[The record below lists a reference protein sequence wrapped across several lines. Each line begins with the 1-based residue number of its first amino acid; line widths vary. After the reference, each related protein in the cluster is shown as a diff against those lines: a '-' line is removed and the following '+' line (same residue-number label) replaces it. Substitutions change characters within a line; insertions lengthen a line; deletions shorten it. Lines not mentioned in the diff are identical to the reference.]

1 MRVLLVEDHIDIR
14 RLFEQVIE
22 ARGHDVTACA
32 DGESAWEAYSR
43 RPYEL
48 VLLDWELRGGG
59 MDGLQVCRTIRSS
72 PGGDRCD
79 QTAAIHRRH
88 GNGRRGK
95 GDARGQRRRR
105 GIAVRTRHRQLT
117 RSRRSQT
124 DCRWRDGD

>member
-48 VLLDWELRGGG
+48 VLLDWELRGEEWTA
-59 MDGLQVCRTIRSS
+59 CRCAGPS
-72 PGGDRCD
+72 DRVPAA
-79 QTAAIHRRH
+79 TA
-88 GNGRRGK
+88 
-95 GDARGQRRRR
+95 
-105 GIAVRTRHRQLT
+105 VSL
-117 RSRRSQT
+117 S
-124 DCRWRDGD
+124 

>member
-48 VLLDWELRGGG
+48 VLLDWELRGAEWTA
-59 MDGLQVCRTIRSS
+59 CRCAGPS
-72 PGGDRCD
+72 DRVPAG
-79 QTAAIHRRH
+79 TA
-88 GNGRRGK
+88 
-95 GDARGQRRRR
+95 
-105 GIAVRTRHRQLT
+105 VSL
-117 RSRRSQT
+117 S
-124 DCRWRDGD
+124 

>member
-72 PGGDRCD
+72 PGGDRCVIVMITGHD
-79 QTAAIHRRH
+79 SPESLRTALQA
-88 GNGRRGK
+88 GVNDYLVK
-95 GDARGQRRRR
+95 P
-105 GIAVRTRHRQLT
+105 VT
-117 RSRRSQT
+117 S
-124 DCRWRDGD
+124 